1 MAFQSIKYTENFEI
15 STKTLNPTRF
25 IPNMESNK
33 PALLRTNWLHELSCI
48 PIHLLWDEYPSTH
61 KSGSKPLC

>member
-33 PALLRTNWLHELSCI
+33 PALLRTN
-48 PIHLLWDEYPSTH
+48 
-61 KSGSKPLC
+61 